1 MTKNFGFREVVFSL
15 NCFIAAMLALWV
27 AFRFDLKNPW
37 WAMVTVYLT
46 SQPLLT
52 GALRAKAVY
61 RLLGTLLGAIAMVVI
76 VPNLV
81 DAPELTTAAI
91 SLWVTFCLYGSLL
104 DRTPRAYAL
113 VLSGYTAALIG
124 FPSVLNPDGVFDTAI
139 ARAEEIMLGT
149 VCAALVHSLIFP
161 RSVLSVLLTK
171 QNAVFADAR
180 RWIANGLTRDV
191 APSVDQEQRRIAA
204 DITELAILGL
214 SLPYDT
220 ASQRPRQT
228 VIRALDERLV
238 GLLPLL
244 STIEDRIAFLRENA
258 AMPDHVEKLLAEVA
272 AWCTGQQTGDRM
284 EAHRLRRACAAALPE
299 TGPASSWGDLM
310 LVSLLARLNELIES
324 WEECLELAALTD
336 DPLAPQDRA
345 MRAILKRRAA
355 KPLHVDH
362 GMAAL
367 SALSAGVA
375 MMACSA
381 FWIATAWPQG
391 AAAVGLVAVVCSLFA
406 TFDDPT
412 PVMSTFTIGVIAS
425 VPLAGLYQFGILPAI
440 DGYTAL
446 VLCLAPTLIP
456 IGILMAIPRYALVGL
471 PLAVGLSLNLALQT
485 SYTADMASFLNTATA
500 VVIGSL
506 TGLAVTKLMRAV
518 GVETGAWRLLRAGW
532 RDLAAL
538 ADRTFQPT
546 RAEWASRMLDRVG
559 LLMPRL
565 RRAGRDPELE
575 TADALRDLRTG
586 VNMIG
591 LREIARNLDERAR
604 NAMAPVF
611 DGIAAHF
618 YALARGRGDVPSTA
632 LLGYLDR
639 LIGDILTTRSPSAR
653 HKGLA
658 AAVGVRRNLYPDAP
672 PYVGEPANRSD
683 AA

>member
-1 MTKNFGFREVVFSL
+1 VTKNFGFREVVFSL

-52 GALRAKAVY
+52 GALRAKAAY

>member
-1 MTKNFGFREVVFSL
+1 MTKNFGFREVVFSV
-15 NCFIAAMLALWV
+15 NCFIAVMLALWV
-27 AFRFDLKNPW
+27 AFRFELKNPW

-61 RLLGTLLGAIAMVVI
+61 RVLGTLLGAIAMVAI

-81 DAPELTTAAI
+81 NAPELTTAAI
-91 SLWVTFCLYGSLL
+91 SLWVAFCVYVSLL

-113 VLSGYTAALIG
+113 ALSGYTAALIG

-139 ARAEEIMLGT
+139 ARAEEIILGT

-161 RSVLSVLLTK
+161 RSVLSVLLAK
-171 QNAVFADAR
+171 QGAVLADAR
-180 RWIANGLTRDV
+180 RWIADGLTREV
-191 APSVDQEQRRIAA
+191 TPASEQEPRRIAA
-204 DITELAILGL
+204 DITELAILGS

-220 ASQRPRQT
+220 ASQRPNQN

-238 GLLPLL
+238 ALLPLL
-244 STIEDRIAFLRENA
+244 STIEDRIAFLRKNA
-258 AMPDHVEKLLAEVA
+258 AMPDHIEKLLAEVA
-272 AWCTGQQTGDRM
+272 AWCTGQQTGDRK
-284 EAHRLRRACAAALPE
+284 EAQRLRRACAAALPE
-299 TGPASSWGDLM
+299 TGPASSWDDLM

-324 WEECLELAALTD
+324 WEERLELAALTHD
-336 DPLAPQDRA
+336 SLAPEDRA

-355 KPLHVDH
+355 KPLHRDH

-367 SALSAGVA
+367 SALAAGVA
-375 MMACSA
+375 MLACSA

-391 AAAVGLVAVVCSLFA
+391 ATAVGLVAVICSLFA
-406 TFDDPT
+406 AFDDPT
-412 PVMSTFTIGVIAS
+412 PVMSTFTIGTIAS

-440 DGYTAL
+440 DGYIAL

-456 IGILMAIPRYALVGL
+456 IGVLMAIPRYTVIGL
-471 PLAVGLSLNLALQT
+471 ALAVGLSLNLALQT
-485 SYTADMASFLNTATA
+485 SYNADMASFLNVATA
-500 VVIGSL
+500 VVIGAL
-506 TGLAVTKLMRAV
+506 TGLAVTRLMRSI
-518 GVETGAWRLLRAGW
+518 GAEAGARRLLRAGW

-538 ADRTFQPT
+538 ADRTFRPT

-565 RRAGRDPELE
+565 SRAGRDPELE

-586 VNMIG
+586 VNVMG
-591 LREIARNLDERAR
+591 LQEIVRGLNERAR
-604 NAMAPVF
+604 DAGTRVF

-618 YALARGRGDVPSTA
+618 RALARGRRQLPAPA

-639 LIGDILTTRSPSAR
+639 LIGDILATSSPSAR

-672 PYVGEPANRSD
+672 PFAGEPEPHGD

>member
-1 MTKNFGFREVVFSL
+1 VTKNFGFREVVFSL

>member
-1 MTKNFGFREVVFSL
+1 VTKNFGFREVVFSL

-538 ADRTFQPT
+538 ADRTFRPT

>member
-1 MTKNFGFREVVFSL
+1 VTKNFGFREVVFSL

-456 IGILMAIPRYALVGL
+456 IGILMAIPRYALIGL

-618 YALARGRGDVPSTA
+618 RALARGRGDVPSTA

-672 PYVGEPANRSD
+672 PYAGEPANRSD

>member
-1 MTKNFGFREVVFSL
+1 VTKNFGFREVVFSL

-52 GALRAKAVY
+52 GALRAKAAY

-565 RRAGRDPELE
+565 RRAERDPELE

>member
-1 MTKNFGFREVVFSL
+1 MTKNFGFREVVFSV
-15 NCFIAAMLALWV
+15 NCFIAVMLALWV
-27 AFRFDLKNPW
+27 AFRFELKNPW

-52 GALRAKAVY
+52 GTLRAKAVY
-61 RLLGTLLGAIAMVVI
+61 RIFGTLIGAIAMVAI

-91 SLWVTFCLYGSLL
+91 SIWVAFCVYVSLL

-113 VLSGYTAALIG
+113 ALSGYTAALIG

-139 ARAEEIMLGT
+139 ARAEEIILGT
-149 VCAALVHSLIFP
+149 VCAALVHGLIFP
-161 RSVLSVLLTK
+161 RSILSVLLAK
-171 QNAVFADAR
+171 QGVVLADAR
-180 RWIANGLTRDV
+180 RWIADGVTREV
-191 APSVDQEQRRIAA
+191 TPASEQEQRRIAA
-204 DITELAILGL
+204 DVTELAILGS

-220 ASQRPRQT
+220 ASQRPNQN

-238 GLLPLL
+238 ALLPLL

-272 AWCTGQQTGDRM
+272 AWCTGPQTGDRK
-284 EAHRLRRACAAALPE
+284 EAYRLRRDCAAASPE
-299 TGPASSWGDLM
+299 TGPGSSWDDMM

-324 WEECLELAALTD
+324 WEECLELAALTH
-336 DPLAPQDRA
+336 DPLAPEDHA
-345 MRAILKRRAA
+345 MRAILKQRAA
-355 KPLHVDH
+355 KPLHLDH

-367 SALSAGVA
+367 SALAAGVA

-391 AAAVGLVAVVCSLFA
+391 AIAVGLVAVICSLFA
-406 TFDDPT
+406 AFDDPT
-412 PVMSTFTIGVIAS
+412 PVMSTFTIGTIAS

-440 DGYTAL
+440 DGYVAL
-446 VLCLAPTLIP
+446 VLSLAPILIP
-456 IGILMAIPRYALVGL
+456 IGILMAIPRYTVLGL
-471 PLAVGLSLNLALQT
+471 ALAVGLSLNLALQT
-485 SYTADMASFLNTATA
+485 SYNAEMASFLNTATA
-500 VVIGSL
+500 VVIGAL
-506 TGLAVTKLMRAV
+506 TGIAVTKLMRAI
-518 GVETGAWRLLRAGW
+518 GAEAGAWRLLRAGW

-546 RAEWASRMLDRVG
+546 RAEWASQMLDRVG

-565 RRAGRDPELE
+565 SRAGRDPELE

-586 VNMIG
+586 VNVIE
-591 LREIARNLDERAR
+591 LQEIVRSLNERAR
-604 NAMAPVF
+604 DEMTRVF
-611 DGIAAHF
+611 AGVAAHF
-618 YALARGRGDVPSTA
+618 RALARGRRQLPAPA

-639 LIGDILTTRSPSAR
+639 SIGDILAMNSPSAR

-658 AAVGVRRNLYPDAP
+658 AAVGLRRNLYPDAP
-672 PYVGEPANRSD
+672 PFAGEPAPKD
-683 AA
+683 DIA

>member
-1 MTKNFGFREVVFSL
+1 MTKNVGFREVVFSV
-15 NCFIAAMLALWV
+15 NCFIAVMLALWV
-27 AFRFDLKNPW
+27 AFRFELKNPW

-52 GALRAKAVY
+52 GTLRAKAVY
-61 RLLGTLLGAIAMVVI
+61 RIFGTLIGAIAMVAI

-91 SLWVTFCLYGSLL
+91 SLWVAFCVYVSLL

-113 VLSGYTAALIG
+113 ALSGYTAALIG

-139 ARAEEIMLGT
+139 ARAEEIILGT
-149 VCAALVHSLIFP
+149 VCAALVHSVIFP
-161 RSVLSVLLTK
+161 RSILSVLLAK
-171 QNAVFADAR
+171 QGVVLADAR
-180 RWIANGLTRDV
+180 RWIADGVTREV
-191 APSVDQEQRRIAA
+191 TPASEQEQRRIAA
-204 DITELAILGL
+204 DVTELAILGS

-220 ASQRPRQT
+220 ASQRPNQN

-238 GLLPLL
+238 ALLPLL

-272 AWCTGQQTGDRM
+272 AWCTGPQTGDRK
-284 EAHRLRRACAAALPE
+284 EAYRLRRDCAAASPE
-299 TGPASSWGDLM
+299 TGPGSSWDDMM

-324 WEECLELAALTD
+324 WEECLELAALTH
-336 DPLAPQDRA
+336 DPLAPEDRA
-345 MRAILKRRAA
+345 MRAILKQRAA
-355 KPLHVDH
+355 KPLHRDH

-367 SALSAGVA
+367 SALAAGVA

-391 AAAVGLVAVVCSLFA
+391 AIAVGLVAVICSLFA

-412 PVMSTFTIGVIAS
+412 PVMSTFTIGTIAS

-440 DGYTAL
+440 DGYVAL
-446 VLCLAPTLIP
+446 VLSLAPILIP
-456 IGILMAIPRYALVGL
+456 IGILMAIPRYTVLGL
-471 PLAVGLSLNLALQT
+471 ALAVGLSLNLALQT
-485 SYTADMASFLNTATA
+485 SYNAEMASFLNTATA
-500 VVIGSL
+500 VVIGAL
-506 TGLAVTKLMRAV
+506 TGIAVTKLMRTIGA
-518 GVETGAWRLLRAGW
+518 ETGARRLLRAGW

-538 ADRTFQPT
+538 ADRSFRPT

-565 RRAGRDPELE
+565 SHAGRDPELE

-586 VNMIG
+586 VNVIE
-591 LREIARNLDERAR
+591 LQDIVRSLNERAR
-604 NAMAPVF
+604 DEMTRVF
-611 DGIAAHF
+611 AGVAAHF
-618 YALARGRGDVPSTA
+618 RALARGRRQLPAPA

-639 LIGDILTTRSPSAR
+639 SIGDILAMNSPSAR

-658 AAVGVRRNLYPDAP
+658 AAVGLRRNLYPDAP
-672 PYVGEPANRSD
+672 PFAGEPAPKD
-683 AA
+683 DIA

>member
-1 MTKNFGFREVVFSL
+1 VTKNFGFREVVFSL

-272 AWCTGQQTGDRM
+272 AWCTGQQIGDRM

-299 TGPASSWGDLM
+299 TGPASSCGRP
-310 LVSLLARLNELIES
+310 SRCTSI
-324 WEECLELAALTD
+324 
-336 DPLAPQDRA
+336 
-345 MRAILKRRAA
+345 
-355 KPLHVDH
+355 
-362 GMAAL
+362 
-367 SALSAGVA
+367 
-375 MMACSA
+375 
-381 FWIATAWPQG
+381 TAWRRSRRSR
-391 AAAVGLVAVVCSLFA
+391 L
-406 TFDDPT
+406 
-412 PVMSTFTIGVIAS
+412 AS
-425 VPLAGLYQFGILPAI
+425 P
-440 DGYTAL
+440 
-446 VLCLAPTLIP
+446 
-456 IGILMAIPRYALVGL
+456 
-471 PLAVGLSLNLALQT
+471 
-485 SYTADMASFLNTATA
+485 
-500 VVIGSL
+500 
-506 TGLAVTKLMRAV
+506 
-518 GVETGAWRLLRAGW
+518 
-532 RDLAAL
+532 
-538 ADRTFQPT
+538 
-546 RAEWASRMLDRVG
+546 
-559 LLMPRL
+559 
-565 RRAGRDPELE
+565 
-575 TADALRDLRTG
+575 
-586 VNMIG
+586 
-591 LREIARNLDERAR
+591 
-604 NAMAPVF
+604 
-611 DGIAAHF
+611 
-618 YALARGRGDVPSTA
+618 
-632 LLGYLDR
+632 
-639 LIGDILTTRSPSAR
+639 
-653 HKGLA
+653 
-658 AAVGVRRNLYPDAP
+658 
-672 PYVGEPANRSD
+672 
-683 AA
+683 